1 MFKAFCTSV
10 CRGPTV
16 WMHRHASL
24 VFVDTVENLNG
35 LTSVSLSSFE
45 IITSTFSFFFF
56 FQWFQSGF
64 IQKRYKRGWY
74 PKQVYVTLNIKMYV
88 FYQCVYIWVL
98 TPQSVNFE
106 ANHINN
112 ALRVLKYLLTVS
124 QRSPCPSYSTLPHS
138 LKTLLWGTI
147 DLVQHT
153 VVSMKNC
160 LKWREAAI
168 SWPW

>member
-1 MFKAFCTSV
+1 MDAQTCITGFRWHCGKLKWADLCLTFKF
-10 CRGPTV
+10 
-16 WMHRHASL
+16 WNYNEYFFFL
-24 VFVDTVENLNG
+24 
-35 LTSVSLSSFE
+35 
-45 IITSTFSFFFF
+45 FFF

-168 SWPW
+168 SWPWEMKWKPD